1 MNNTDPTAIRTSAP
15 THTVPALVI
24 DGVTKTFR
32 SGNGSQV
39 TAVDD
44 LSLTIR
50 QGEVVAFLGPNGAG
64 KTTTLDMV
72 LGLTQPDSGTVEV
85 YGLSARKAART
96 GRVAAVLQSG
106 GLLPDFTVEET
117 MRIIADLHGRTRDVE
132 SAMARAGISD
142 IAGRKV
148 SRCSGGEQQR
158 LKFALAMLPDP
169 DLIVLDEPTAGMDVE
184 SRRAFWSAIRADAG
198 AGRTVVFA
206 THYLEEADDFADR
219 IVMVSHGRVVADG
232 STAEIRNVASR
243 RVVSA
248 IVDDTGIAAVGTA
261 IPDLEVVERRG
272 GRTYLSANDSD
283 ALARFLLTATDAREL
298 EVATHNLEDA
308 FIALTTD

>member
-1 MNNTDPTAIRTSAP
+1 MNNTDSTAIRAASSP
-15 THTVPALVI
+15 QTVPALVI

-32 SGNGSQV
+32 SGNGSQL

-50 QGEVVAFLGPNGAG
+50 PGEVVAFLGPNGAG

-132 SAMARAGISD
+132 SAMARAGIAE

-158 LKFALAMLPDP
+158 LKFALATLPDP

-184 SRRAFWSAIRADAG
+184 SRRAFWSAIRADAS

-219 IVMVSHGRVVADG
+219 IVMISHGRVVADG

-248 IVDDTGIAAVGTA
+248 IIDDTAIAAVGAA

-283 ALARFLLTATDAREL
+283 ALARCLLTTTDAREL
-298 EVATHNLEDA
+298 EIATHNLEDA